1 LGKRYGKL
9 SINEAMKMMMSDTLQ
24 IFTRCRSFALAALLL
39 AVAAAASPAVA
50 QNVVVVVNGE
60 PITAFDIEQRS
71 KFIQL
76 STQKTPGR
84 PDVLN
89 ELIDEKLKV
98 KEAKRWGVDITDSDV
113 DSSYGSMASR
123 MRLTAVQ
130 LTESLAKA
138 GIAPTTLKTRI
149 KADLAWQQLVRG
161 RYRESLQ
168 LSDKDVVSALE
179 TSKSDEADTISYD
192 YVMRPILLL
201 VPPGSAEA
209 AFEGRRKE
217 AEALRARF
225 KTCEEGLGFAR
236 GVRDVAIRDRV
247 IRSSGDLTPELRK
260 ILDGVPIGQLTT
272 PEVTRLGVEMFALCA
287 KQESKSDTPGKRKA
301 RDSVYNE
308 RFEKTS
314 KRYLSELRKAAMIER
329 K

>member
-1 LGKRYGKL
+1 
-9 SINEAMKMMMSDTLQ
+9 MKMTMVDTLHM
-24 IFTRCRSFALAALLL
+24 FTRCRSFAFAALLL
-39 AVAAAASPAVA
+39 AVATASPAVA
-50 QNVVVVVNGE
+50 QNVVVIVNGD
-60 PITAFDIEQRS
+60 PITAIDIEQRT

-76 STQKTPGR
+76 STQKTPTR
-84 PDVLN
+84 QDVLN

-98 KEAKRWGVDITDSDV
+98 KEAKRWGIDVPDSEVDNT
-113 DSSYGSMASR
+113 YASMAGR
-123 MRLTAVQ
+123 MRLNAQQ
-130 LTESLAKA
+130 LTQNLAKS
-138 GIAPTTLKTRI
+138 GVAPTTLKARI
-149 KADLAWQQLVRG
+149 RADLAWQSLVRG

-179 TSKSDEADTISYD
+179 SSKPDETETISYD

-201 VPPGSAEA
+201 VPPGSGEA
-209 AFEGRRKE
+209 AIESRRKE

-225 KTCEEGLGFAR
+225 KTCEEGLGLAR

-260 ILDGVPIGQLTT
+260 LLDSVPVGQLTA

-301 RDSVYNE
+301 RESVYNE
-308 RFEKTS
+308 RFQKTS
-314 KRYLSELRKAAMIER
+314 QRYLSDLRRAAMIER
-329 K
+329 R

>member
-1 LGKRYGKL
+1 
-9 SINEAMKMMMSDTLQ
+9 MKMMMADTLQ
-24 IFTRCRSFALAALLL
+24 VFTRCRSFAFAALLL
-39 AVAAAASPAVA
+39 VAAAASPAVA
-50 QNVVVVVNGE
+50 QNVVVMVNGE
-60 PITAFDIEQRS
+60 PITAIDVEQRI

-76 STQKTPGR
+76 STQKTPAR

-98 KEAKRWGVDITDSDV
+98 KEAKRWNIDIADSEV
-113 DSSYGSMASR
+113 DSTFGSMAGR
-123 MRLTAVQ
+123 MRLTAAQ
-130 LTESLAKA
+130 LTESLAKS
-138 GIAPTTLKTRI
+138 GIAPATLKTRLR
-149 KADLAWQQLVRG
+149 ADLAWQQLVRG
-161 RYRESLQ
+161 RYREQLQ
-168 LSDKDVVSALE
+168 LSDSDVVSALE
-179 TSKSDEADTISYD
+179 ASKTDEADTLSYD

-209 AFEGRRKE
+209 AFESRRKE

-236 GVRDVAIRDRV
+236 GIRDVAIRDRV
-247 IRSSGDLTPELRK
+247 IRSSSDLTPELRK
-260 ILDGVPIGQLTT
+260 VLDGVPIGQLTA

-301 RDSVYNE
+301 RDSVFNE
-308 RFEKTS
+308 RFAKTS
-314 KRYLSELRKAAMIER
+314 KRYLDELRKAAMIER